1 MSKIHNLEE
10 YMFAK
15 KIVGEVPQV
24 LNALDKCRELL
35 YDHKQYRDVTNIIQ
49 EIEEVKMILGLSLE
63 VYTEVLKKGAINE

>member
-15 KIVGEVPQV
+15 KIV
-24 LNALDKCRELL
+24 LDKCRELL